1 MAFVG
6 ILVQGG
12 RGNSQGDIPMTAFD
26 YIYLMNEFEIKLLS
40 GFTVHFSFVS
50 AFLVASYVAAH
61 RLNLRMFGIVN
72 AVYTIMTLY
81 TGLQIFSGVGDM
93 AYLARAAMEA
103 DAAGLIELPRTT
115 LISNTAVPTYRAMAY
130 GFIVIT
136 LVIYAASLVFAF
148 GVRRAA
154 LAREAEAVEVDGTEP
169 EQDA

>member
-1 MAFVG
+1 
-6 ILVQGG
+6 
-12 RGNSQGDIPMTAFD
+12 MTAFD

-61 RLNLRMFGIVN
+61 RLNLHMFGIVI

-81 TGLQIFSGVGDM
+81 TGLQIFSVTGDM
-93 AYLARAAMEA
+93 AYLARAAIEA
-103 DAAGLIELPRTT
+103 DAAGLIELPR
-115 LISNTAVPTYRAMAY
+115 ISMISDTAVPTYRTMAY
-130 GFIVIT
+130 AFIVIA

-154 LAREAEAVEVDGTEP
+154 LAKEIEAAEAGSAE
-169 EQDA
+169 AA